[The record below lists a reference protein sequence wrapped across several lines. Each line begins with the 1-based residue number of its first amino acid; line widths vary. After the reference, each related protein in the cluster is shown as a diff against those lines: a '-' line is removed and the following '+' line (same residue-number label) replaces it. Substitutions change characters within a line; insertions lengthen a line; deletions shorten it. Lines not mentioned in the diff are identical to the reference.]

1 MKRQPTINRGKE
13 LAIIENLLTGEL
25 PERVLL
31 IQAGGGM
38 GKSVLVRE
46 CIQRCP
52 EKVPQVVVD
61 FKGGGVSV
69 AEIFSRTCNR
79 LGWDKL
85 PTLSARIAA
94 SVHTASVNI
103 ADNKMLGR
111 NQIDIALGGPDEDTR
126 ERQRAALA
134 DALFADLRG
143 LGRTLFVFDA
153 FEHCSDTPVDRWVS
167 KSFLP
172 RVIDVE
178 NIYVVIAGRK
188 TPEPGIDWENISH
201 QISLKGITEP
211 KHWHQFAKEIGITK
225 GLEWIDGFCAALEGH
240 PLDIASMLTSHI
252 PRDGAR

>member
-1 MKRQPTINRGKE
+1 
-13 LAIIENLLTGEL
+13 
-25 PERVLL
+25 
-31 IQAGGGM
+31 
-38 GKSVLVRE
+38 
-46 CIQRCP
+46 
-52 EKVPQVVVD
+52 
-61 FKGGGVSV
+61 
-69 AEIFSRTCNR
+69 
-79 LGWDKL
+79 
-85 PTLSARIAA
+85 
-94 SVHTASVNI
+94 
-103 ADNKMLGR
+103 MLGR

-143 LGRTLFVFDA
+143 LGQTLFVFDA
-153 FEHCSDTPVDRWVS
+153 FEHCCDTPVDRWVS

-188 TPEPGIDWENISH
+188 TPEPGIDWENISQ

-211 KHWHQFAKEIGITK
+211 KHWHQFAKGIGITK

-240 PLDIASMLTSHI
+240 PLRIASTLTSHI